1 MTAAP
6 LAPDVHSFARPAEAR
21 VTHVALDL
29 QADFTAH
36 RLGGRATLT
45 FVRRP
50 DVRELVLDTRGLEI
64 RQVLDE
70 RQQPLTFRLEPPVEH
85 LGQALVIA
93 LPASG
98 DRVVVEYRTSPDAA
112 ALQWL
117 TPAQTAGRI
126 HPYLYSQGEAI
137 LTRTWIPTQDS
148 PAIRQTYEAS
158 ITVPRPLA
166 VVMSAE
172 MTTPKGTDAGNGL
185 RTYKFKMDQP
195 VPPYL
200 IAIAAGDIAFRSLGP
215 RTGVYTEP
223 TMIER
228 SARELEDLEK
238 MIAAAETLGGPYR
251 WGRYDVLVLPP
262 SFPFGGMENPRLTF
276 ATPTILA
283 GDKSLVSLLAHELA
297 HSWSGNLVT
306 NATWGDFWL
315 NEGFTTYF
323 ENRIMEAL
331 YGKDRALMLASL
343 GRNELMREMADL
355 PPADTKLSLD
365 LKGRDPDI
373 GMNSVAYE
381 KGAALVRTIEQ
392 AVGRDRF
399 DPWLRGYFNRHAFT
413 SITTQEF
420 VADLQQELIRG
431 DTSLR
436 DALNLPA
443 WLDQPGLPANAA
455 PVQSPAFAQVEGEA
469 QRFAQGATASSLAVA
484 GMDAA
489 AVAAPARTAAHGGP
503 HTGTVARSR
512 RHVRPQRV
520 GQQRDPV
527 CLAQGGRGAPVRAGR
542 ACARALPH
550 RAGTPQVP
558 APAVRRPHADPV
570 GPAHRPPRLRRRAQ
584 FLPRRVDADDRH
596 HREVTRS
603 AFGIRPSAF
612 EVALSRS
619 AFGVRRS
626 AFVSCVQLVGVRP
639 GRSMKIATW
648 NVNGIRARGGQVE
661 QWLDAERPDVMCLQ
675 EIKASREQVPMT
687 LAARDD
693 YWTCWHGS
701 GGYSGV
707 ALLVHRDLAGAECV
721 AVAPGLRLRVPRRQR
736 DARRSRGPERVRAE
750 WRQGPGRE
758 DAVPRGARQPRRRGA
773 S

>member
-1 MTAAP
+1 MLMTPRAVFPVLFLCVALACAREDTTATMTAAP
-6 LAPDVHSFARPAEAR
+6 LTPDVHSFARPAEAR
-21 VTHVALDL
+21 VTHIALDL

-50 DVRELVLDTRGLEI
+50 DARELVLDTRGLEI
-64 RQVLDE
+64 QRVLDE
-70 RQQPLTFRLEPPVEH
+70 RQQPLTFKLQPPVEH
-85 LGQALVIA
+85 LGQALVIG
-93 LPASG
+93 LPPSG
-98 DRVVVEYRTSPDAA
+98 DRVVIEYRTSPDAA

-117 TPAQTAGRI
+117 TPAQTAGHV
-126 HPYLYSQGEAI
+126 HPYLYSQGQAI

-148 PAIRQTYEAS
+148 PGIRQTYEAS
-158 ITVPRPLA
+158 ITVPRPLT

-172 MTTPKGTDAGNGL
+172 LTTPKGVAVSNGL
-185 RTYKFKMDQP
+185 RAFTFKMDQP

-223 TMIER
+223 SMLDR
-228 SARELEDLEK
+228 AARELEDLEK
-238 MIAAAETLGGPYR
+238 MVATAETLGGPYR

-343 GRNELMREMADL
+343 GRNELTREMADL

-365 LKGRDPDI
+365 LKGRDPDDAV
-373 GMNSVAYE
+373 NSVAYE

-420 VADLQQELIRG
+420 VADLQQELIG
-431 DTSLR
+431 KDTALR

-455 PVQSPAFAQVEGEA
+455 PVQSPAFAQVDSEA
-469 QRFAQGATASSLAVA
+469 QRFAQGAAASSIAVTGWTPQQWQHLLEQLRTVNLTPAQLRDLDTTFRLSASGNSEILFAWLRVAVA
-484 GMDAA
+484 
-489 AVAAPARTAAHGGP
+489 R
-503 HTGTVARSR
+503 
-512 RHVRPQRV
+512 QY
-520 GQQRDPV
+520 
-527 CLAQGGRGAPVRAGR
+527 
-542 ACARALPH
+542 
-550 RAGTPQVP
+550 
-558 APAVRRPHADPV
+558 APAVPALERFLTAQGRRKFL
-570 GPAHRPPRLRRRAQ
+570 RPLYEDLMQTPWGQPIA
-584 FLPRRVDADDRH
+584 RRVYGEA
-596 HREVTRS
+596 RS
-603 AFGIRPSAF
+603 SYHA
-612 EVALSRS
+612 
-619 AFGVRRS
+619 
-626 AFVSCVQLVGVRP
+626 VSTQTIDTIV
-639 GRSMKIATW
+639 K
-648 NVNGIRARGGQVE
+648 
-661 QWLDAERPDVMCLQ
+661 
-675 EIKASREQVPMT
+675 
-687 LAARDD
+687 
-693 YWTCWHGS
+693 
-701 GGYSGV
+701 
-707 ALLVHRDLAGAECV
+707 
-721 AVAPGLRLRVPRRQR
+721 
-736 DARRSRGPERVRAE
+736 
-750 WRQGPGRE
+750 
-758 DAVPRGARQPRRRGA
+758 
-773 S
+773 